1 MLRMA
6 TFLSFRHT
14 QAPSEEL
21 SIYQEAGPH
30 NSAWEEGEGKVPGT
44 QRRVN
49 SCGVSIRASEEEKDV
64 DQEDGG
70 AGLVRGAV

>member
-1 MLRMA
+1 MSTGARVK
-6 TFLSFRHT
+6 TGHT

-21 SIYQEAGPH
+21 RIYQGAEPH

-49 SCGVSIRASEEEKDV
+49 SCGVSIRASKEEKDLE
-64 DQEDGG
+64 QERQGEQG
-70 AGLVRGAV
+70 E